1 LWLRNHSPHI
11 AEPQGSERF
20 LLQPLPRSAWK
31 LTSVSTGTEGQV
43 GHRLWEQR
51 SRWRRWHRRERTGG
65 HAWTGTPST
74 GASTR
79 ACTATE
85 ARNLQATQDG
95 DLRRI
100 HGLQKLMLRSWSNTL
115 IHTSLNCST
124 VGSGFITRRLNGKR
138 VRRLAVTLMADDPR
152 RCSHAATR
160 HFSQDDDL
168 DDEDST
174 QQSSRC

>member
-1 LWLRNHSPHI
+1 MGTDD
-11 AEPQGSERF
+11 GSNARDGDGGIDVNGPEDMPGLGR
-20 LLQPLPRSAWK
+20 
-31 LTSVSTGTEGQV
+31 
-43 GHRLWEQR
+43 HRLVPPR
-51 SRWRRWHRRERTGG
+51 G
-65 HAWTGTPST
+65 
-74 GASTR
+74 

>member
-1 LWLRNHSPHI
+1 
-11 AEPQGSERF
+11 
-20 LLQPLPRSAWK
+20 
-31 LTSVSTGTEGQV
+31 
-43 GHRLWEQR
+43 
-51 SRWRRWHRRERTGG
+51 
-65 HAWTGTPST
+65 
-74 GASTR
+74 
-79 ACTATE
+79 
-85 ARNLQATQDG
+85 
-95 DLRRI
+95 
-100 HGLQKLMLRSWSNTL
+100 MLRSWSNTL